1 MSKIDF
7 GIIFIAKESELD
19 ARNLYLDIDSVFFS
33 VDEVI
38 KTGRYKDTNLSDLKM
53 VNVKFETTVN
63 TNAIKLFDTK
73 LFQIINGDYT
83 SNIDEKLESLV
94 NYCTNL
100 DFNKIK
106 IENNFIEHPTN
117 SMNFNKEKK
126 EIIKEYYRTQIYTA
140 IEELEKVLNPNFVD
154 KRIDI
159 LDIIEQM
166 ECKIKGQDKILES
179 LVPNIVLNQKLVE
192 TENLDLIRTQ
202 KVFLHSLYLAYFLK
216 HHFFVI

>member
-7 GIIFIAKESELD
+7 GIIFIARESELD

-63 TNAIKLFDTK
+63 TNTIKLFDTK

-106 IENNFIEHPTN
+106 IENNFIERPTN

-126 EIIKEYYRTQIYTA
+126 RNKNMKKYDWQKRQEIYF
-140 IEELEKVLNPNFVD
+140 EKRN
-154 KRIDI
+154 
-159 LDIIEQM
+159 
-166 ECKIKGQDKILES
+166 KIKIKDIFGS
-179 LVPNIVLNQKLVE
+179 LIVAAALYIYIVAFWFAFAPVE
-192 TENLDLIRTQ
+192 QL
-202 KVFLHSLYLAYFLK
+202 
-216 HHFFVI
+216 

>member
-7 GIIFIAKESELD
+7 GIIFIARESELD

-38 KTGRYKDTNLSDLKM
+38 KTGRYKYTNLSDLKM

-63 TNAIKLFDTK
+63 TNTIKLFDTK

-106 IENNFIEHPTN
+106 IENNFIERPTN

-126 EIIKEYYRTQIYTA
+126 RNY
-140 IEELEKVLNPNFVD
+140 
-154 KRIDI
+154 KRI
-159 LDIIEQM
+159 L
-166 ECKIKGQDKILES
+166 
-179 LVPNIVLNQKLVE
+179 
-192 TENLDLIRTQ
+192 
-202 KVFLHSLYLAYFLK
+202 
-216 HHFFVI
+216 

>member
-106 IENNFIEHPTN
+106 IENNFIERPTN

-126 EIIKEYYRTQIYTA
+126 ELPGCKERIDWHFLKYMITFRIKKRRK
-140 IEELEKVLNPNFVD
+140 IEENINKIAKEKVIIFYKRKELN
-154 KRIDI
+154 KWLADI
-159 LDIIEQM
+159 QN
-166 ECKIKGQDKILES
+166 KA
-179 LVPNIVLNQKLVE
+179 N
-192 TENLDLIRTQ
+192 
-202 KVFLHSLYLAYFLK
+202 
-216 HHFFVI
+216 